1 MFFLIAATRLLKAE
15 QTSTVAFYAYM
26 SKNEVNPGSHHTL
39 IFDHIE
45 TNIGNGYNGHTG
57 VFIAPLNG
65 VYMLFYTVFGT
76 KPSSMSI
83 EITVN
88 SIARGVIYVDN
99 RVAPAVYTGSTGVAV
114 FALNQGDDCFIRTHS
129 TYNPS
134 GSIRSDNVMRTSF
147 SGVNI
152 G

>member
-1 MFFLIAATRLLKAE
+1 
-15 QTSTVAFYAYM
+15 M
-26 SKNEVNPGSHHTL
+26 SKSEVNTGPHHTL

-65 VYMLFYTVFGT
+65 VYVFFYTVFCERASYT
-76 KPSSMSI
+76 SI

-88 SIARGVIYVDN
+88 SVARGVIFVDN
-99 RVAPAVYTGSTGVAV
+99 EATPNVYTGSTGVAV
-114 FALNQGDDCFIRTHS
+114 FTLNQCDDCFIRTHS
-129 TYNPS
+129 TYAS
-134 GSIRSDNVMRTSF
+134 TGIIRSGHLMRTSF
-147 SGVNI
+147 SGMKI

>member
-1 MFFLIAATRLLKAE
+1 LFIADTRLLKADE
-15 QTSTVAFYAYM
+15 ASTVAFYTYM
-26 SKNEVNPGSHHTL
+26 SKNEVNTGPHHTL

-65 VYMLFYTVFGT
+65 VYMFFYTVFCEHAGYT
-76 KPSSMSI
+76 SI

-88 SIARGVIYVDN
+88 SVARGAIFVDN
-99 RVAPAVYTGSTGVAV
+99 QASPSVYTGSTGVAV
-114 FALNQGDDCFIRTHS
+114 FVLNQGDDCFIRTHS
-129 TYNPS
+129 TYAS
-134 GSIRSDNVMRTSF
+134 AGIIRSDPLMRTSF
-147 SGVNI
+147 SGVKI

>member
-1 MFFLIAATRLLKAE
+1 
-15 QTSTVAFYAYM
+15 M
-26 SKNEVNPGSHHTL
+26 SKKEVNIGPHHTL

-65 VYMLFYTVFGT
+65 VYMFLYTVFGT
-76 KPSSMSI
+76 LHSHMSF

-88 SIARGVIYVDN
+88 SVARGAIFVDN
-99 RVAPAVYTGSTGVAV
+99 VTASNSYTGSTGVAV
-114 FALNQGDDCFIRTHS
+114 FVLNRDDDCFIRTHS
-129 TYNPS
+129 TYHSTGNINS
-134 GSIRSDNVMRTSF
+134 NSLMRTSF
-147 SGVNI
+147 SGVKI